1 MLGLA
6 FIAAALTATSSG
18 AEEAPFRR
26 YVAVN
31 AVVGVEEVVG
41 DVLVVGGK
49 LDFGGVARGHVYA
62 IDAELS
68 VRSTAVIPTSLTLIR
83 GTLRLE
89 AGAVLP
95 ESVELVGAK
104 LISPGGDG
112 LKPVGALNLNG
123 SMINLSATE
132 PSTVSV
138 ALMKSVLPFSRFAP
152 PPDRKI
158 ASLRA
163 WDPGLGLKAA
173 RFVED
178 PKELTLGGVA
188 KLNFVSG
195 RTEGAFQRG
204 YKGARGSVLFTGI
217 KAAAPDAQA
226 LYQELVKA
234 FTQAKV
240 SLSVK
245 TALGDGAHWFFK
257 SRGRYV
263 MLWQR
268 GPYVFAVETKLA
280 APAATLFQER
290 QFQDQVLGALS
301 LSLGAQP

>member
-18 AEEAPFRR
+18 AEAAPFRR
-26 YVAVN
+26 LVAET
-31 AVVGVEEVVG
+31 AQVGVEEVVG
-41 DVLVVGGK
+41 DLLIVGGK
-49 LDFGGVARGHVYA
+49 VELAGVARGHVYA
-62 IDAELS
+62 IDAELF
-68 VRSTAVIPTSLTLIR
+68 VRSTAVVPTSLTMIR

-95 ESVELVGAK
+95 ESIDLVGAK
-104 LISPGGDG
+104 LAGPSGEG
-112 LKPVGALNLNG
+112 LKPGGAINLNG
-123 SMINLSATE
+123 AMVNLAPTE

-138 ALMKSVLPFSRFAP
+138 ALMKSVLPFQRFAP
-152 PPDRKI
+152 GSDRKI
-158 ASLRA
+158 SSLRG

-188 KLNFVSG
+188 RLNFVSG

-217 KAAAPDAQA
+217 KAATPDAQA

-263 MLWQR
+263 MLWQS

-280 APAATLFQER
+280 TPAATLFQER

-301 LSLGAQP
+301 ISLGAQP